1 MNHQHTAH
9 PQAPDTDDPI
19 EFWEN
24 RYGEKHAIWS
34 GRANRMLVDTVADL
48 PPGRA
53 LDLGCGEGGDAI
65 WLAERGWAVTG
76 VDISPTA
83 VARATRAA
91 TDRGLSADFR
101 TVDLET
107 WRTEE
112 TFDLVTACFL
122 QSPLTFGRAEV
133 LRRAAGLVAPG
144 GHLLSVA
151 HAAAPPWS
159 GMAADP
165 TMVFPTPAGDLAAL
179 AVGADWDVVI
189 AEVRARPATGPDGQQ
204 ATLDDSVVLVRRR
217 ALIPVDHGLGAV
229 LTESERP
236 PAHDQQRERR
246 GPARAGQAGPRPDQ
260 VQA

>member
-1 MNHQHTAH
+1 MTHQHTGH
-9 PQAPDTDDPI
+9 PHAPDTDDPTK
-19 EFWEN
+19 FWEN
-24 RYGEKHAIWS
+24 RYGEKDAIWS
-34 GRANRMLVDTVADL
+34 GRANRMLVDIVSGLA
-48 PPGRA
+48 PGRA

-65 WLAERGWAVTG
+65 WLAERGWTVTG

-91 TDRGLSADFR
+91 RERELPAEFR

-122 QSPLTFGRAEV
+122 QSPLAFGREAV

-159 GMAADP
+159 GMAGDP
-165 TMVFPTPAGDLAAL
+165 TMVFPTPDGDVAAL
-179 AVGADWDVVI
+179 ALGEGWEVLVR
-189 AEVRARPATGPDGQQ
+189 EVRSRPATGPDGQES
-204 ATLDDSVVLVRRR
+204 TLDDSVVLVRR
-217 ALIPVDHGLGAV
+217 GA
-229 LTESERP
+229 SRP
-236 PAHDQQRERR
+236 ATPS
-246 GPARAGQAGPRPDQ
+246 
-260 VQA
+260 

>member
-1 MNHQHTAH
+1 MFADPATNLAVGPAPGHAGGMTHQHTAH
-9 PQAPDTDDPI
+9 AAAPDTDDPT

-24 RYGEKHAIWS
+24 RYGEKDAIWS
-34 GRANRMLVDTVADL
+34 GRANRTLVDTVSDL
-48 PPGRA
+48 IPGRA

-91 TDRGLSADFR
+91 AERGLPARFR

-107 WRTEE
+107 WRTDE

-122 QSPLTFGRAEV
+122 QSPLAFGREQV

-159 GMAADP
+159 GMAGDP

-179 AVGADWDVVI
+179 ALANGWDVLI
-189 AEVRARPATGPDGQQ
+189 SEVRTRPATGPDGQE
-204 ATLDDSVVLVRRR
+204 ATLDDSVLLVRRR
-217 ALIPVDHGLGAV
+217 A
-229 LTESERP
+229 
-236 PAHDQQRERR
+236 
-246 GPARAGQAGPRPDQ
+246 
-260 VQA
+260 

>member
-1 MNHQHTAH
+1 MCSTPTASDPLPFWQTALPFVDGVGTLDGMTHQHAARG
-9 PQAPDTDDPI
+9 PAPSTDDPT

-24 RYGEKHAIWS
+24 RYGEKDAIWS
-34 GRANRMLVDTVADL
+34 GRPNRMLVDTVADL
-48 PPGRA
+48 TPGRA

-65 WLAERGWAVTG
+65 WLAERGWVVTG

-91 TDRGLSADFR
+91 ADRGLPATFR

-107 WRTEE
+107 WRTSD
-112 TFDLVTACFL
+112 TFELVTACFL
-122 QSPLTFGRAEV
+122 QSPLAFGREQV

-165 TMVFPTPAGDLAAL
+165 TMVFPTPDGDLAAL
-179 AVGADWDVVI
+179 ALGAGWEVLI
-189 AEVRARPATGPDGQQ
+189 AQVRTRPATGPDGQE
-204 ATLDDSVVLVRRR
+204 ATLDDSVLLVRR
-217 ALIPVDHGLGAV
+217 LP
-229 LTESERP
+229 
-236 PAHDQQRERR
+236 
-246 GPARAGQAGPRPDQ
+246 
-260 VQA
+260 